1 MWRIAGIA
9 VLLALMLGSGATGQS
24 GEEFAETVKVEDSK
38 GVVTYATDFS
48 KAFGAGFLSAYRGDS
63 RVEIPFERVATLRT
77 GRIVDSRMDVALV
90 LTSGRGLEV
99 QLDRPEFES
108 VYGGLTEFGN
118 FRIRLAEV
126 KSIEFSRKE
135 KHDESL
141 GQRCPGGHIWYKKMW
156 RFCPYD
162 GKALTPVKRP
172 VPTTEEPRRR

>member
-1 MWRIAGIA
+1 MWRIAGI
-9 VLLALMLGSGATGQS
+9 VFFLGLMVAAGAAGQS
-24 GEEFAETVKVEDSK
+24 GEDETETVRVEDSK

-48 KAFGAGFLSAYRGDS
+48 KAFGGGSLSAYRGDS
-63 RVEIPFERVATLRT
+63 KVEVPFERIAVLRT
-77 GRIVDSRMDVALV
+77 GRIVDSRMDVGLV
-90 LTSGRGLEV
+90 LTTGRGLQV

-126 KSIEFSRKE
+126 KSIEFSRRQKY
-135 KHDESL
+135 DQSL
-141 GQRCPGGHIWYKKMW
+141 GQRCPSAHIWYKETW

-162 GKALTPVKRP
+162 GKALVPVKRS